1 MGAHMLDRR
10 YASET
15 QWSSSGLQN
24 RVAGGSNPL
33 GGTMN
38 HELEKWKQ
46 EYAEQEK
53 DELWKDAAAL
63 LAFVIVVIW
72 LVW

>member
-1 MGAHMLDRR
+1 
-10 YASET
+10 
-15 QWSSSGLQN
+15 
-24 RVAGGSNPL
+24 
-33 GGTMN
+33 MN